1 MLSEIVAKRMEAPN
15 KMEHLTNL
23 GIVGML
29 SESLSTQSVALTSKF
44 AELVSALALELLE
57 CWDRLTGSAS
67 STPNAAMLA
76 AQATEMLSQT
86 FPLLL
91 ACFASD
97 DMETSQATLA
107 FLHSYIGRLRKLLPS
122 PKELSSHEGHLQH
135 LLMVMGSKSVHPA
148 DFDFANPDEE
158 EEQFLAYRR
167 ELSTLVKGVAR
178 VHPSLSQDF
187 VQRTLRTTL
196 ASIESVPWTHLE
208 VALWLL
214 YTLGEGLPD
223 SLLREKGG
231 YFEQLMEALLSSRA
245 CSYPHRAVQLLYF
258 EICVRYYRFFLAHP
272 SYLSGA
278 LSTFL
283 GSVGLYN
290 PQPAVR
296 TRACYLLLR
305 FVKQTIKSATREY
318 FEVVA
323 TLREL
328 LATQRCEAGYE
339 ALLERLYQEN
349 GISPPPAASMH
360 VGLANGHAHGA
371 TPQTPNV
378 PKLSDAEQINI
389 FETCGLLLGG
399 HLAPPEQVGEQLRLL
414 LERPIA
420 SLQQLCAHAASCNG
434 VDGSATASGAEH
446 GALRQLAGAVSGSGG
461 SPSEQLAAARGSE
474 AAFMIAA
481 IAHVSKG
488 FGELPANVSGAV
500 QRESFSRATQVSLMA
515 MGAFGDTPDVRSKAL
530 MLLRRMVETQGE
542 DLLTYLDSAL
552 PQLLT
557 RADARELVEL
567 VTLVNQLVLKYRAKV
582 VAPATQLF
590 GALAGAAFTHLRE
603 LDAQIAASSS
613 ASVGNSAAAASD
625 DVRER
630 RALLR
635 SFYSLVHSLVHS
647 DLVGVLAAPSN
658 AAHTEPS
665 LKLLLIGCVEGP
677 DLTLQRQCFSI
688 LQRLVEMWVG
698 SFPGFDGYVL
708 RDVLPVCFSAIAQP
722 HFTLKDAAALPLLEA
737 SAALQ
742 KAMLQKLGAEVLASY
757 LRDQLLPSLGC
768 SAELAAEYARHVC
781 EGDTRQLRDF
791 IRTQLLGAR

>member
-1 MLSEIVAKRMEAPN
+1 MVSGSAAERAAASIAERAAARCPRHMARAHAPRGWVGTCSRFRHCTAACSSFTLPAASHAPSLSFRRIPIGLIANAPWLQLLHSFIRSKSEQLHEGACAVLSEIVAKRMEAPN

-97 DMETSQATLA
+97 DMETSQVTLA

-305 FVKQTIKSATREY
+305 FVQQTIKSATREY

-323 TLREL
+323 TLRQL
-328 LATQRCEAGYE
+328 LA
-339 ALLERLYQEN
+339 
-349 GISPPPAASMH
+349 
-360 VGLANGHAHGA
+360 
-371 TPQTPNV
+371 
-378 PKLSDAEQINI
+378 
-389 FETCGLLLGG
+389 
-399 HLAPPEQVGEQLRLL
+399 
-414 LERPIA
+414 
-420 SLQQLCAHAASCNG
+420 
-434 VDGSATASGAEH
+434 
-446 GALRQLAGAVSGSGG
+446 SGS
-461 SPSEQLAAARGSE
+461 S
-474 AAFMIAA
+474 
-481 IAHVSKG
+481 
-488 FGELPANVSGAV
+488 
-500 QRESFSRATQVSLMA
+500 
-515 MGAFGDTPDVRSKAL
+515 VR
-530 MLLRRMVETQGE
+530 
-542 DLLTYLDSAL
+542 
-552 PQLLT
+552 
-557 RADARELVEL
+557 
-567 VTLVNQLVLKYRAKV
+567 
-582 VAPATQLF
+582 VA
-590 GALAGAAFTHLRE
+590 G
-603 LDAQIAASSS
+603 
-613 ASVGNSAAAASD
+613 
-625 DVRER
+625 
-630 RALLR
+630 
-635 SFYSLVHSLVHS
+635 
-647 DLVGVLAAPSN
+647 
-658 AAHTEPS
+658 
-665 LKLLLIGCVEGP
+665 
-677 DLTLQRQCFSI
+677 
-688 LQRLVEMWVG
+688 
-698 SFPGFDGYVL
+698 
-708 RDVLPVCFSAIAQP
+708 
-722 HFTLKDAAALPLLEA
+722 
-737 SAALQ
+737 
-742 KAMLQKLGAEVLASY
+742 
-757 LRDQLLPSLGC
+757 
-768 SAELAAEYARHVC
+768 
-781 EGDTRQLRDF
+781 
-791 IRTQLLGAR
+791 